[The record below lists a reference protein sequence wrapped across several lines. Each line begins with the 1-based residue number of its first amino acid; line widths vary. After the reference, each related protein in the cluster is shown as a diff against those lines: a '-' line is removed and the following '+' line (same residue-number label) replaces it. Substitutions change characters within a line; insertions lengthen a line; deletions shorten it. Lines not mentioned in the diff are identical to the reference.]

1 MFSQKKDYEVA
12 LVGAFRRE
20 KDKDIALQALTAENQ
35 AAVQL
40 VYLLTSGNIF
50 NVREMFWRQRLHAW
64 DAHRLRQKY
73 VCVCV
78 YFAFFH
84 IHSVHAVRV

>member
-1 MFSQKKDYEVA
+1 MCSQKKDYEVA

-40 VYLLTSGNIF
+40 VCLKNCLILDFLMDLLLLITRNI
-50 NVREMFWRQRLHAW
+50 
-64 DAHRLRQKY
+64 
-73 VCVCV
+73 
-78 YFAFFH
+78 
-84 IHSVHAVRV
+84 